1 MNGFSAMRML
11 RSQTGCAPDGQS
23 QTSGYG
29 LCYLDLRNV
38 KGFEWSHKRV
48 YRIYFELELNLRI
61 KLQKRLKRERP
72 EPLPA
77 LDRPNQYLV
86 DGFYVGSVAG

>member
-1 MNGFSAMRML
+1 MRML
-11 RSQTGCAPDGQS
+11 RSQT
-23 QTSGYG
+23 SGYD

-48 YRIYFELELNLRI
+48 YRIYIELELNLRI
-61 KLQKRLKRERP
+61 RQQKRLKRERP
-72 EPLPA
+72 ESLPA
-77 LDRPNQYLV
+77 FDRPNQSLV